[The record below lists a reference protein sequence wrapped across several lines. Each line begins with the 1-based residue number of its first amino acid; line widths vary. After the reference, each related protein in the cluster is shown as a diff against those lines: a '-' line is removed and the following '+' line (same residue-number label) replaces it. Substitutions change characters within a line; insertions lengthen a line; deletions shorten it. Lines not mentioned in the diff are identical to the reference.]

1 MAAYVQ
7 VNGDVTEEK
16 KQFIAV
22 KLSSEI
28 YGIDIGYV
36 DRIVRMQKITR
47 VPKAQSYF
55 KGVINLRGEIVPVMS
70 IRLKMGF
77 EDDVFTNSSR
87 IIILKIEEKGKLGV
101 IVDEVREVVNLGA
114 SEIDKPSHDT
124 KENKH
129 SYINGIGKNGD
140 DLISLFDINA
150 MTEENFK

>member
-7 VNGDVTEEK
+7 VNGDVSEEK

-36 DRIVRMQKITR
+36 DTIVRMQKITR

>member
-22 KLSSEI
+22 KLSSDI

-36 DRIVRMQKITR
+36 DTIVRMQKITR